1 MKCSPQPLAKK
12 KDMLIKCM
20 TFAHFSLNV
29 VAYMHVW
36 HNSVECNKRTH
47 MLEKVDEDKEG
58 VEEHKGAGCSCS
70 GVSISVLSSICELF
84 FTIRTGKAQKVI
96 VTPVL
101 NF

>member
-1 MKCSPQPLAKK
+1 
-12 KDMLIKCM
+12 M

-58 VEEHKGAGCSCS
+58 VEEHKGAVAV
-70 GVSISVLSSICELF
+70 VSL
-84 FTIRTGKAQKVI
+84 
-96 VTPVL
+96 
-101 NF
+101 